1 MLDRRQVRAFY
12 DRLGGKL
19 DTQRFYEDPAIR
31 QLLVHGRFESAKSV
45 FELGCGTGRFAHEL
59 LSNCLSGTSTYQGYD
74 LSPEMVR
81 LAEEK
86 ISGFGERAHVHLTD
100 GSLSFDVP
108 DASIDRFVANY
119 VLDLLPH
126 EDIETA
132 VREAYR
138 MLEPGGYLCLV
149 SLSYS
154 QRPLSRLIVAAWKRV
169 HRLRPGLVGGC
180 RPLHLE
186 EFVSP
191 HSWEIHHHE
200 VVVALGMP
208 SEVLIAGKLADRRNH
223 I

>member
-1 MLDRRQVRAFY
+1 MLNREQVRAYY

-31 QLLVHGRFESAKSV
+31 KLLAHGRFESAKSV
-45 FELGCGTGRFAHEL
+45 FELGCGTGRFVHEL
-59 LSNCLSGTSTYQGYD
+59 LSDHLPVTSTYRGCD

-81 LAEEK
+81 LTEEK
-86 ISGFGERAHVHLTD
+86 ISGFGERVQIHLTD

-126 EDIETA
+126 EDIEIA

-154 QRPLSRLIVAAWKRV
+154 PRPLSRLITAAWKGV

-191 HSWEIHHHE
+191 RYWETLHHK